1 MINFFSGFVVPESA
15 KILLQQSALRKE
27 LKAKYPNS
35 KEDQERQ
42 IKQWQ
47 LKNPYPAGQA
57 EIIVD
62 HIEHVIKV
70 AGIDHVGL
78 GSDFDG
84 ISKLPAG
91 IEDVAK
97 YPVITELML
106 RRGYEEEAIHK
117 VLYGNALRVLKLAT
131 QAADR

>member
-1 MINFFSGFVVPESA
+1 
-15 KILLQQSALRKE
+15 LLKLSALRKE
-27 LKAKYPNS
+27 LKAKYPDN
-35 KEDQERQ
+35 KEDQEREV
-42 IKQWQ
+42 KQWQ

-62 HIEHVIKV
+62 HIEHVIRI

-84 ISKLPAG
+84 ISKLPVG
-91 IEDVAK
+91 IEDVSK

-106 RRGYEEEAIHK
+106 RRGYEEQAIHK
-117 VLYGNALRVLKLAT
+117 VLYGNALRVLRQAT
-131 QAADR
+131 ELADR